1 MEFRHDC
8 FWIVRILRIVVSN
21 RKLINPYFIT
31 QKHNWHDLSVWEKKR
46 LIFWDKLISGFFGP
60 AIGRGEIYLEPKW
73 PLFWL
78 EFRPCFGGLTF
89 TNRGHLGSRYIHT
102 SPKVPHLRNA
112 KVPSYS
118 PYLWNPSQRKPRKLW
133 VRVSATV
140 CFIREAG
147 QNNAPI
153 GCKRAP
159 S

>member
-31 QKHNWHDLSVWEKKR
+31 QKHNWHDLSVWEKNASSSG
-46 LIFWDKLISGFFGP
+46 ISWSQDFLGQLSEGVRYTWNP
-60 AIGRGEIYLEPKW
+60 ND
-73 PLFWL
+73 
-78 EFRPCFGGLTF
+78 PCFDWNFGLVLGGWPSQIEVMWVP
-89 TNRGHLGSRYIHT
+89 GIYIR
-102 SPKVPHLRNA
+102 PKVPHLRNA